1 MVVTALKSKIGS
13 RMSSRF
19 LATYRAFAAILADG
33 SVVTWGNPD
42 YGGDSSEVQDQLKDV
57 QQVQATYGAFAAI
70 LAHGSVVTWGK
81 PDFGGDS
88 SDVQDQLNDVQQV
101 QAPYGAFA
109 AILADGS
116 VVALRGG
123 DSSAVSDQFAC
134 L

>member
-70 LAHGSVVTWGK
+70 LA
-81 PDFGGDS
+81 
-88 SDVQDQLNDVQQV
+88 
-101 QAPYGAFA
+101 
-109 AILADGS
+109 DGS
-116 VVALRGG
+116 VVAWGDPLRGG